1 MAAKAPEKKIPSTA
15 VKATRY
21 TDKTEVAIMV

>member
-15 VKATRY
+15 VKTTRY
-21 TDKTEVAIMV
+21 DKTEVAIMV